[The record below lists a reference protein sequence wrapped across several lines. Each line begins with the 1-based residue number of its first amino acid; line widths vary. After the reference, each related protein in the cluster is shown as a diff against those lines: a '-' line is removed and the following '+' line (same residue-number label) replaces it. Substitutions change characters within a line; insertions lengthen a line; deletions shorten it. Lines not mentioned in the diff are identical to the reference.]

1 MGVEVQRHGH
11 AGVAETFA
19 YYLPVDPLLKHQGG
33 VGVSGIVE
41 PNTSEA
47 CLPYKASPRL

>member
-19 YYLPVDPLLKHQGG
+19 YNLPVDPLLNHQGG
-33 VGVSGIVE
+33 VGVPGVMKT
-41 PNTSEA
+41 NTREA
-47 CLPYKASPRL
+47 GLSDKTSPSL

>member
-19 YYLPVDPLLKHQGG
+19 YNLPVGPLGG

-41 PNTSEA
+41 QNTWEA
-47 CLPYKASPRL
+47 CLPYKASPGL